1 MLRCPEAARA
11 PCRPRIRPRGRREPG
26 FQGKQLCRAASGC
39 LRSRHK
45 PRALPALRSASV
57 PQAWSLCAVGQGSP
71 GKEVTSLPSRAGDRR
86 RESSAM
92 DPQQAAWPGTHEA
105 GQSAPR
111 PRAHCHH
118 LTSCGTNGCFAP
130 QRATQPQSLLCGG
143 PRGRCSRHTTLT
155 GSAAWSSSRKP
166 PRSPVSPYRCRAGW
180 SSVMGML
187 KFRCG

>member
-11 PCRPRIRPRGRREPG
+11 PCQPRLRPRGRREPS
-26 FQGKQLCRAASGC
+26 FQAASGC

-45 PRALPALRSASV
+45 PRAPPALRSAPA
-57 PQAWSLCAVGQGSP
+57 PQAWRLCAVGQGSP
-71 GKEVTSLPSRAGDRR
+71 SEEVTPLPSRAGDRR

-130 QRATQPQSLLCGG
+130 QRATRPQSLLRGG
-143 PRGRCSRHTTLT
+143 SRGRCSRHTTLT

-166 PRSPVSPYRCRAGW
+166 PRSPVSPYCCRAGW